1 MIIDVTYDML
11 KKPRCGLLLYFSLL
25 LAGVIFLWAQQATAQ
40 NTQLPPTKTRLLFVL
55 DASGSM
61 LAPWDAGTRMDAAKD
76 LLASMVDS
84 LRTNPQL
91 ELGLRVYGHQAQRQ
105 KNDCQDSKL
114 EVGFSQKNHDAII
127 KTLGAI
133 RPKGNTPL
141 AYSLE
146 EAAKDF
152 PASSQHRNIL
162 ILITDGLESC
172 GGDPCAVSLALQK
185 KKIFLQPFVIALS
198 QEAGMEQQ
206 FNCMGDYYDA
216 SNITRFR
223 AALNKALRQSLGKT
237 SVQVQLLDEQNRP
250 RQTDLNMA
258 FVNSATGETMYN
270 FIHFRDSRGRPDS
283 IFIDP
288 VPAYSILVNTLPPVV
303 QHGIT
308 LEGGTHNTISIK
320 APEGV
325 LRLQQQNHREYAG
338 GVRALVRLPGQ
349 ASTLHVQ
356 SMGSDQKYLAGS
368 YDVEVLTLPKV
379 HFSSVKIDGG
389 QTRTLS
395 IPAPGILNVR
405 ADVASWSS
413 LYLLRESGQQEL
425 ILQLDDTNS
434 INSLAVQPGNYRL
447 VYRAKNAQGSKFTQ
461 VKDFTISSGKTVTL
475 NLFGR

>member
-1 MIIDVTYDML
+1 MTAIDHLYFTL
-11 KKPRCGLLLYFSLL
+11 KKPLTWLLLFFSLYG
-25 LAGVIFLWAQQATAQ
+25 AGTTPLRAQQSA
-40 NTQLPPTKTRLLFVL
+40 QLPLSKTRLLFVL

-61 LAPWDAGTRMDAAKD
+61 LAPWDVGTRMDAAKN
-76 LLASMVDS
+76 LLSFMVDS
-84 LRTNPQL
+84 LRTNPQV

-105 KNDCQDSKL
+105 NNDCRDSKL

-127 KTLGAI
+127 KTLKAVQ
-133 RPKGNTPL
+133 PKGNTPL

-152 PASSQHRNIL
+152 PAGNQYRNIL

-185 KKIFLQPFVIALS
+185 KKVFLQPFVIALS

-237 SVQVQLLDEQNRP
+237 SLQVQLLDEQNRP
-250 RQTDLNMA
+250 RQTDLNMS
-258 FVNSATGETMYN
+258 FVNSATGEVMYN
-270 FIHFRDSRGRPDS
+270 FIHFLDSRGRPDS

-288 VPAYSILVNTLPPVV
+288 VPAYSIIVNTLPPVV
-303 QHGIT
+303 QHGIV

-325 LRLQQQNHREYAG
+325 LRLQQQNHWEYAG
-338 GVRALVRLPGQ
+338 GVRALVRLPDQ
-349 ASTLHVQ
+349 AQTLHIQ
-356 SMGSDQKYLAGS
+356 AMGSDQKYLAGT
-368 YDVEVLTLPKV
+368 YDIEVHTLPKV
-379 HFSSVKIDGG
+379 YFRSVKIDGG
-389 QTRTLS
+389 QTRTLT

-405 ADVASWSS
+405 SDVASWSS
-413 LYLLRESGQQEL
+413 LYLLKEGGLQEL
-425 ILQLDDTNS
+425 ILQLEDKNS
-434 INSLAVQPGNYRL
+434 INSLALQPGDYRL

-461 VKDFTISSGKTVTL
+461 IKELTISSGKTVNL